1 MAKKRTK
8 QVQEMVDML
17 NEYLKYNKVIDPYN
31 EVKAGLTWLLLG
43 TNLYYG
49 YNYFYDKEIDGKVYQ
64 CHAGTCDKEKLKE
77 LNAYIQLY

>member
-1 MAKKRTK
+1 
-8 QVQEMVDML
+8 MVNAL
-17 NEYLKYNKVIDPYN
+17 NDYLKYNKVIDEYN
-31 EVKAGLTWLLLG
+31 SVKEGLVWLLLA

-64 CHAGTCDKEKLKE
+64 CLVGTADKEKLKE